1 MLRAGAHQGV
11 EVGRPSR
18 RLVGAGKQIVLAT
31 EGNVAELLFTDI
43 VVQAHAAV
51 VDEASQRPPMIHPV
65 RRGLRQVCA
74 RRLVGGR
81 DQEPPVRLIQDGL
94 RPCAPQVDP
103 PLGGRARASAI
114 CSRRYKPAMSFKGY
128 ATRQSTSCKATNCGA
143 RAPSTR
149 ARPLRPPGR

>member
-51 VDEASQRPPMIHPV
+51 VDEAGQRPPMIHPV

-114 CSRRYKPAMSFKGY
+114 CSRRYKPAMVPLNDRCMNIWFELPI
-128 ATRQSTSCKATNCGA
+128 KAVLSVTQEILQ
-143 RAPSTR
+143 RFR
-149 ARPLRPPGR
+149 I